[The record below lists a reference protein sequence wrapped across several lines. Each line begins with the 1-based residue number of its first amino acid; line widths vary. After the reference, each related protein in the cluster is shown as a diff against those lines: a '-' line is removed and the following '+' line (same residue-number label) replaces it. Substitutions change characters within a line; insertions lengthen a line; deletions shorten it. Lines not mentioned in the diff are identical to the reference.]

1 MATQTTARPRV
12 PVEVLINDNLPSSP
26 SDKTGLIV
34 LGSVLGFI
42 VLGVLYYQTI
52 GRLRSVLSLG
62 DPVLFPGGKQ
72 CA

>member
-1 MATQTTARPRV
+1 MATQTTARV
-12 PVEVLINDNLPSSP
+12 PVEVLINDNLASSP

-52 GRLRSVLSLG
+52 GI
-62 DPVLFPGGKQ
+62 
-72 CA
+72 

>member
-1 MATQTTARPRV
+1 MATQTTARPRI

-52 GRLRSVLSLG
+52 GI
-62 DPVLFPGGKQ
+62 
-72 CA
+72 